1 MRDFT
6 VSASTFAFRLLRD
19 SPSMAA
25 ARKSFIVGVDLGGTN
40 IVVGSMS
47 VDGSEQYAMQSTP
60 THSEGGS
67 SGVVDRMVEMVEKT
81 IAQTLAETGAKRSD
95 IAGVGIGAPGP
106 LDREKGLVIFTP
118 NLGWRDFP
126 LRQKIS
132 DAVGLPC
139 SLDNDAN
146 CATLGEWWIGA
157 ARGAKNVVGITIGTG
172 IGGGLIVDGKLY
184 HGSSDV
190 AGEIGHMT
198 IDQAGRRC
206 NCGNYGCL
214 EAYASGP
221 NIAERAREA
230 LRAGDKSSLPD
241 LVGGDLENITAATVY
256 EAAKQGD
263 LVAREVVRD
272 TARFLGTG
280 LANLL
285 NVFNPDVVVVAG
297 GVTQAGEALFEPLR
311 NEVRRRAFKPA
322 VAACRIVP
330 GELPGTAGV
339 VGAVATFRAQMVS

>member
-1 MRDFT
+1 M
-6 VSASTFAFRLLRD
+6 S
-19 SPSMAA
+19 SPANSY
-25 ARKSFIVGVDLGGTN
+25 IIGVDLGGTN
-40 IVVGSMS
+40 IVVGAMS
-47 VDGSEQYAMQSTP
+47 ADGARQYAMQSTP
-60 THSEGGS
+60 TPPRTESGS
-67 SGVVDRMVEMVEKT
+67 GSVVARMVQMLEST
-81 IAQTLAETGAKRSD
+81 IAQTLAETGASRSD
-95 IAGVGIGAPGP
+95 ILGVGIGAPGP
-106 LDREKGLVIFTP
+106 LDRENGVVVIAP
-118 NLGWRDFP
+118 NLGWHNLP
-126 LRQKIS
+126 LRSLIS
-132 DAVGLPC
+132 DAVQLPC

-146 CATLGEWWIGA
+146 CATYGEWWIGA
-157 ARGAKNVVGITIGTG
+157 ARGARNVVGITIGTG
-172 IGGGLIVDGKLY
+172 IGGGLIIDGKLY

-198 IDQAGRRC
+198 IDQTGRRC
-206 NCGNYGCL
+206 TCGNYGCL

-230 LRAGDKSSLPD
+230 LRAGDSSSLPG
-241 LVGGDLENITAATVY
+241 LVGGDLERITAATVY
-256 EAAKQGD
+256 EAAQAGD

-297 GVTQAGEALFEPLR
+297 GVTQAGDALFEPLR

-339 VGAVATFRAQMVS
+339 VGAVGTFRAQMIS

>member
-1 MRDFT
+1 MSQ
-6 VSASTFAFRLLRD
+6 SANSY
-19 SPSMAA
+19 
-25 ARKSFIVGVDLGGTN
+25 IIGVDLGGTN
-40 IVVGSMS
+40 IVVGAMS
-47 VDGSEQYAMQSTP
+47 SDGSRQYAMHSTP
-60 THSEGGS
+60 TPPRTEGGS
-67 SGVVDRMVEMVEKT
+67 GSVVARMVQMLEAT
-81 IAQTLAETGAKRSD
+81 ITETLAETGAARSD
-95 IAGVGIGAPGP
+95 ILGVGIGAPGP
-106 LDREKGLVIFTP
+106 LDRENGIVIVAP
-118 NLGWRDFP
+118 NLGWHNLP
-126 LRQKIS
+126 LRNLIS
-132 DAVGLPC
+132 DAVHLPC
-139 SLDNDAN
+139 TLDNDAN
-146 CATLGEWWIGA
+146 CATYGEWWIGA
-157 ARGAKNVVGITIGTG
+157 ARGARNVVGITIGTG

-198 IDQAGRRC
+198 IDQTGRRC

-230 LRAGDKSSLPD
+230 LRSGDVSSLPD
-241 LVGGDLENITAATVY
+241 LVGGDLERITAATVY

-297 GVTQAGEALFEPLR
+297 GVTQAGDALFEPLR

-339 VGAVATFRAQMVS
+339 VGAIATFRAQMVS